1 MPPEQVA
8 AERSQEGDSALF
20 CVFAIPESGNDFIH
34 SSGKLLDWDTA
45 EPFIGYGLEVCFG
58 DIHSFS
64 GLDVCLLVIG
74 SWDRFDLR
82 LVSNCARLLKACF
95 NAVSKARRGF
105 ALLDHRVV
113 EVRKE
118 G

>member
-8 AERSQEGDSALF
+8 AERSEEGDSALF

-58 DIHSFS
+58 NIHSFS

-82 LVSNCARLLKACF
+82 LVSWQRPL
-95 NAVSKARRGF
+95 
-105 ALLDHRVV
+105 V
-113 EVRKE
+113 ESVF
-118 G
+118 